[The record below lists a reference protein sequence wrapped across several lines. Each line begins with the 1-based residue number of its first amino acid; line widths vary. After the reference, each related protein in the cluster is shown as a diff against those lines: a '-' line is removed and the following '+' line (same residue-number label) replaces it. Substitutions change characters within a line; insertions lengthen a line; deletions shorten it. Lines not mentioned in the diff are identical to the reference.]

1 MIGADQDMMTEESDI
16 VKIAVEKRGGHME
29 RAERA
34 RANGT
39 AGSPGKMR
47 GATAMTEA
55 TARDI
60 EGKDR
65 VDTVPD
71 PILPPALP
79 GIREGAEEI
88 GADGMTDE
96 PKMSTLRFIVR
107 LA

>member
-1 MIGADQDMMTEESDI
+1 MITEESDI

-29 RAERA
+29 KAERA

-39 AGSPGKMR
+39 AGSPGKVK

-55 TARDI
+55 TAKEI
-60 EGKDR
+60 EDKDR

-71 PILPPALP
+71 PTLPPALP

-88 GADGMTDE
+88 VADGTTDE
-96 PKMSTLRFIVR
+96 PKMSALRFIVR